1 MHRSALAP
9 ATQSRPGLDGAPPR
23 RLPAGHDR
31 IRFAATGLSAP
42 AEIALLAKARIRME
56 TLEYGAGILLAAHG
70 LGRVNR
76 LTPDQMHD
84 LERLRGMSRHGQSD
98 LGY

>member
-1 MHRSALAP
+1 MVP
-9 ATQSRPGLDGAPPR
+9 ASPKPRPRPRPDPNPPP

-31 IRFAATGLSAP
+31 IRFAPTGLSAP
-42 AEIALLAKARIRME
+42 AEIALPAKARIRME